1 MEAICLKIRKVGVKM
16 RGRKRILAF
25 VMAMVIGLSGFSSM
39 SAADSSLQTAGLM
52 QAMASQQTAEA
63 VELPAKLASAA
74 YSAASDSVILKENTD
89 PLKIHDQMT
98 GETYNGQW
106 LEFQVSVPEDGK
118 YAFTARVQ
126 SPAGER
132 PRMDVLVDMV
142 HALTVEEGDPAGEG
156 LPWMTTTPQELSLTQ
171 GEHTIRIAF
180 NSDFELSWIDLW
192 RWNRLK
198 SAMAYKSL

>member
-1 MEAICLKIRKVGVKM
+1 MKIRKVGVKM

-132 PRMDVLVDMV
+132 PRMDV
-142 HALTVEEGDPAGEG
+142 
-156 LPWMTTTPQELSLTQ
+156 WWIWYTPSQWKKAIPPEK
-171 GEHTIRIAF
+171 GFRG
-180 NSDFELSWIDLW
+180 
-192 RWNRLK
+192 
-198 SAMAYKSL
+198 

>member
-1 MEAICLKIRKVGVKM
+1 
-16 RGRKRILAF
+16 
-25 VMAMVIGLSGFSSM
+25 MAMVIGLSGFSSM

-142 HALTVEEGDPAGEG
+142 HALTVEEGDRRRRRASVDDNNAAGVVPDAG
-156 LPWMTTTPQELSLTQ
+156 RTYHPHCIQQ
-171 GEHTIRIAF
+171 RF
-180 NSDFELSWIDLW
+180 
-192 RWNRLK
+192 
-198 SAMAYKSL
+198 